1 MALEQMVC
9 RETLAAMEPLRRTKL
24 IEELLVGRL
33 MGKSRRVVEI
43 WEECNRNW
51 NQTLH
56 IMTAYAMGAPRNS
69 RPFEELSRSV
79 PYLACLKER
88 SSLRRVEAM
97 LLGASGLI
105 AGEYYDDY
113 IVGLQRE
120 YDYLSHKYDLRSMSV
135 GAWNRMGSFPA
146 SNPIL
151 RIVQMAALVTKE
163 EYSMDALMTLG
174 SVADVERMFAITT
187 SDYWQKRFRIDG
199 KSVEKSGILGRDKI
213 NMLAINL
220 VVPMQFAY
228 ATIMGRE
235 ELKNRALDMLEK
247 IPSEKNRLVGRWTG
261 VGVPAKSAY
270 DSQALIGLS
279 HLCDE
284 GKCEECPL
292 GKMMKRIEN

>member
-1 MALEQMVC
+1 MAC
-9 RETLAAMEPLRRTKL
+9 REFLAAMEPIRRTKL
-24 IEELLVGRL
+24 IEELLVERL
-33 MGKSRRVVEI
+33 MGKSRRVVDV

-69 RPFEELSRSV
+69 RPFEELAQSV

-120 YDYLSHKYDLRSMSV
+120 YDYLSHKYNLSSMSV
-135 GAWNRMGSFPA
+135 CAWNRMGSFPA
-146 SNPIL
+146 GNPIL

-163 EYSMDALMTLG
+163 EFSMDALMTLG
-174 SVADVERMFAITT
+174 SVADVERMFTIATG
-187 SDYWQKRFRIDG
+187 DYWQKRFKIDG
-199 KSVEKSGILGRDKI
+199 KSVEKGGILGRDKM

-235 ELKNRALDMLEK
+235 ELKSRALDMLEK
-247 IPSEKNRLVGRWTG
+247 IPAEKNRLVSRWTG
-261 VGVPAKSAY
+261 FGVPVRSAY

-284 GKCEECPL
+284 GRCEECPL
-292 GKMMKRIEN
+292 GKMMRRG